1 MDKNSII
8 ERNNSGVVS
17 NEIDGEVIMVNI
29 DMGKYYGLDEIG
41 TIIWAMLE
49 NPVKIESI
57 IEKLAEEYSGER
69 DKIERDVLKF
79 LEKLEK
85 ERIIKIVS

>member
-1 MDKNSII
+1 MLEQAGFVLQDNSCKA
-8 ERNNSGVVS
+8 R
-17 NEIDGEVIMVNI
+17 
-29 DMGKYYGLDEIG
+29 
-41 TIIWAMLE
+41 E

-57 IEKLAEEYSGER
+57 IEKLTEEYSGER
-69 DKIERDVLKF
+69 DKIEKDVLKF